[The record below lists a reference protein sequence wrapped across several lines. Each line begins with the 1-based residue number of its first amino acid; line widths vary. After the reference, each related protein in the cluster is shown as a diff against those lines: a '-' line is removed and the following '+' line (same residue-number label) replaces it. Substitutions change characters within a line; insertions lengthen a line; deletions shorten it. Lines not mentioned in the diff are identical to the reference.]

1 MANATF
7 NFVGSLRAI
16 KDSETRKGFAV
27 TNYDSGWMNEKLR
40 FMVIAGD
47 NRHFVE
53 INAGRWS
60 DEKKNVIYAFT
71 KSEGDKKGESI
82 RIPWDKRNNEEI
94 IKTVAG
100 WKVFTVDLDTY
111 QHRKELEENG
121 DDEALEA
128 SRKKTKHFLAG
139 TDFCEYVNKLV
150 NSEKAKDM
158 KFRVKGNIVQ
168 SYSEKTGKYYTNY
181 EVTKIYKV
189 ENDTAD
195 SSEVDV
201 DFFFTENAFDD
212 EDYDEI
218 GKAVVSGYTQFY
230 DSTTKKNWFAPMSL
244 VVRDKK
250 KLAMLKK
257 NFNKF
262 EDDEVRKIGL
272 VCSKIDG
279 AQRVDVTVNDLS
291 EEARENIEAGLITE
305 AQAIRDAGGQ
315 MYGDP
320 IREMRIEKLGRGY
333 SNGSET
339 TTYEIDAL
347 TQTPTVKMP
356 TETED
361 DNTDID
367 IFDDDEL

>member
-1 MANATF
+1 MSNTF

-16 KDSETRKGFAV
+16 KDTETRKGFTV
-27 TNYDSGWMNEKLR
+27 TNYNSGWMSEKLR

-53 INAGRWS
+53 INAGRWN

-71 KSEGDKKGESI
+71 KPDANNKSQPI
-82 RIPWDKRNNEEI
+82 RIPWDKRSDAETIEGI
-94 IKTVAG
+94 AG
-100 WKVFTVDLDTY
+100 WKVMTVDLDTRA
-111 QHRKELEENG
+111 HRKELEENG
-121 DDEALEA
+121 DTEALEA
-128 SRKKTKHFLAG
+128 SNKKAKHFLAS

-158 KFRVKGNIVQ
+158 KFRVKGNVVQ

-189 ENDTAD
+189 ENDTVD
-195 SSEVDV
+195 SSEVDI
-201 DFFFTENAFDD
+201 DLFFTEDAFDD
-212 EDYDEI
+212 EDFDET
-218 GKAVVSGYTQFY
+218 GKAVVSGYMQFY
-230 DSTTKKNWFAPMSL
+230 DSVTKKNWFSPTSL

-279 AQRVDVTVNDLS
+279 AQRVNVTINDLS
-291 EEARENIEAGLITE
+291 EEARENIEAGLISE

-315 MYGDP
+315 VYGDT

-339 TTYEIDAL
+339 TTYEAEDL
-347 TQTPTVKMP
+347 TQIPTAQVLV
-356 TETED
+356 ETED
-361 DNTDID
+361 SDSNID